1 MAWLTEAELQARWAP
16 AVINRLAERATAEE
30 TAAAIA
36 QAIASAEAA
45 AREMLLERYGPE
57 HLPATPETTPA
68 GLKDLVADL
77 VPLRLAQSSGFD
89 HMSDDLVGATERALL
104 RLRSIARGQA
114 DLGLSSHPEVDQ
126 SADMPLG
133 SRPREPAVT
142 RETLRSW

>member
-1 MAWLTEAELQARWAP
+1 MAWLTEAELRARWAP
-16 AVINRLAERATAEE
+16 ARIDRLAERATAEE
-30 TAAAIA
+30 TVAAIA

-45 AREMLLERYGPE
+45 AREVLLERYGAE
-57 HLPATPETTPA
+57 HLPATPEATPA

-89 HMSDDLVGATERALL
+89 HMPDDLVGATERALQ

-114 DLGLSSHPEVDQ
+114 DLDLASRPEVDR
-126 SADMPLG
+126 STDMPLG
-133 SRPREPAVT
+133 SRPREPAIT